1 VREAFICGAPRRCLT
16 LSLRSSCKVW
26 TVVASSPPGT
36 RPRRRRRRRRR
47 RRKEEE
53 KEKEKEEEEE
63 EKEEEEGRV
72 RPWALPPPRVA
83 DPPLTKQCVAQ
94 VAAHVH
100 DPLYSTHEH

>member
-1 VREAFICGAPRRCLT
+1 MRRAEEMFDTVFEELMQ
-16 LSLRSSCKVW
+16 SLDGGGIISSW
-26 TVVASSPPGT
+26 DTPSP
-36 RPRRRRRRRRR
+36 
-47 RRKEEE
+47 KEE
-53 KEKEKEEEEE
+53 EKEKEEEEE
-63 EKEEEEGRV
+63 EEEEEEKEEEGRV

>member
-1 VREAFICGAPRRCLT
+1 MRRAEEMFDTVFEELMQ
-16 LSLRSSCKVW
+16 SLDGGGIISSW
-26 TVVASSPPGT
+26 DTPSP
-36 RPRRRRRRRRR
+36 
-47 RRKEEE
+47 KEEE
-53 KEKEKEEEEE
+53 KEKEEEEEEEEE

>member
-1 VREAFICGAPRRCLT
+1 MRRAEEMFDTVFEELMQ
-16 LSLRSSCKVW
+16 SLDGGGIISSW
-26 TVVASSPPGT
+26 DTPSP
-36 RPRRRRRRRRR
+36 
-47 RRKEEE
+47 KEEE
-53 KEKEKEEEEE
+53 KEKEEEEEEEEE

-100 DPLYSTHEH
+100 DPLYTVVHMNIKLNMTGTVV

>member
-1 VREAFICGAPRRCLT
+1 MSSSKTVSNISSARRII
-16 LSLRSSCKVW
+16 SSW
-26 TVVASSPPGT
+26 DTPSP
-36 RPRRRRRRRRR
+36 
-47 RRKEEE
+47 KEEE
-53 KEKEKEEEEE
+53 KEK

-100 DPLYSTHEH
+100 DPLYSTHEHEVEHDMNCSVRGIKNVYDLESY

>member
-1 VREAFICGAPRRCLT
+1 MRRAEEMFDTVFEELMQ
-16 LSLRSSCKVW
+16 SLDGGGIISSW
-26 TVVASSPPGT
+26 DTPSP
-36 RPRRRRRRRRR
+36 
-47 RRKEEE
+47 KEEE
-53 KEKEKEEEEE
+53 KEKEEEEEEEEEE

>member
-1 VREAFICGAPRRCLT
+1 MRRAEEMFDTVFEELMQ
-16 LSLRSSCKVW
+16 SLDGGGIISSW
-26 TVVASSPPGT
+26 DTPSP
-36 RPRRRRRRRRR
+36 
-47 RRKEEE
+47 KEEE
-53 KEKEKEEEEE
+53 KEKEEEEEEEE

>member
-1 VREAFICGAPRRCLT
+1 MRRAEEMFDTVFEELMQ
-16 LSLRSSCKVW
+16 SLDGGGIISSW
-26 TVVASSPPGT
+26 DTPSP
-36 RPRRRRRRRRR
+36 
-47 RRKEEE
+47 KEEE
-53 KEKEKEEEEE
+53 KEKEEEEEEEEEE
-63 EKEEEEGRV
+63 EKEEEEERV

>member
-1 VREAFICGAPRRCLT
+1 MRRAEEMFDTVFEELMQ
-16 LSLRSSCKVW
+16 SLDGGGIISSW
-26 TVVASSPPGT
+26 DTPSP
-36 RPRRRRRRRRR
+36 
-47 RRKEEE
+47 KEEE
-53 KEKEKEEEEE
+53 KEKEEEEEEEEE

-100 DPLYSTHEH
+100 DPIYSTHEH

>member
-1 VREAFICGAPRRCLT
+1 MRRAEEMFDTVFEELMQ
-16 LSLRSSCKVW
+16 SLDGGGIISSW
-26 TVVASSPPGT
+26 DRPSP
-36 RPRRRRRRRRR
+36 
-47 RRKEEE
+47 KEEE
-53 KEKEKEEEEE
+53 KEKEEEEEEEEE

>member
-1 VREAFICGAPRRCLT
+1 MRRAEEMFDTVFEELMQ
-16 LSLRSSCKVW
+16 SLDGGGIISSW
-26 TVVASSPPGT
+26 DTPSP
-36 RPRRRRRRRRR
+36 
-47 RRKEEE
+47 KEEE
-53 KEKEKEEEEE
+53 KEKEEEGGGEGEGEGGGGGGGGEE

>member
-1 VREAFICGAPRRCLT
+1 MSSSKTVSNISSARRII
-16 LSLRSSCKVW
+16 SSW
-26 TVVASSPPGT
+26 DTPSSW
-36 RPRRRRRRRRR
+36 
-47 RRKEEE
+47 KEEE
-53 KEKEKEEEEE
+53 KKKEEEEEE